1 MEVQT
6 VETVKTG
13 MEGVTG
19 ALTTSFTSIASSCTE
34 MIGSVL
40 PIALPVVGAFLIVKI
55 GIKIFRSVTGKA

>member
-19 ALTTSFTSIASSCTE
+19 ALTTSFTSI
-34 MIGSVL
+34 GSVL
-40 PIALPVVGAFLIVKI
+40 PIALPIVGAFLIVKI